1 MGVGPALGSASD
13 CYRAVT
19 ETLLATMVNEEFAD
33 SFAMYQLINFYN
45 AVKTEDR
52 GTRWSM
58 LNQPTGPGLP
68 SICGYV
74 SSFGSARLSVGS
86 ARFGDW
92 AVDRM
97 SRAAIDYVTDGWR
110 ERGLD
115 LFDTV
120 RVA

>member
-1 MGVGPALGSASD
+1 
-13 CYRAVT
+13 
-19 ETLLATMVNEEFAD
+19 
-33 SFAMYQLINFYN
+33 
-45 AVKTEDR
+45 
-52 GTRWSM
+52 M
-58 LNQPTGPGLP
+58 LNQLKGPGLP
-68 SICGYV
+68 AICGYV

-115 LFDTV
+115 LLDPVQRDSASDQQLVEFPVGRDEHALIGAGV
-120 RVA
+120 SVV